1 MTASDF
7 RVTLLGTGTPVP
19 SPDRFGP
26 CTLVEA
32 GDQKFLIDAGRGA
45 TIRLHQL
52 KLPIGRIDVQLLTHY
67 HSDHTSGVPDVWL
80 TGWLESYFGTRKTP
94 YRVIGPTGAFAVSVS
109 FRSSAPSRIV
119 QRTSLVNPGST
130 RLPDFVPSCAQRRQT
145 ARSSRPSGDG

>member
-45 TIRLHQL
+45 TTHAS
-52 KLPIGRIDVQLLTHY
+52 LPIKLLRDREDVFTRWGLL
-67 HSDHTSGVPDVWL
+67 DHQRPDHV
-80 TGWLESYFGTRKTP
+80 
-94 YRVIGPTGAFAVSVS
+94 
-109 FRSSAPSRIV
+109 
-119 QRTSLVNPGST
+119 
-130 RLPDFVPSCAQRRQT
+130 AQ
-145 ARSSRPSGDG
+145 S

>member
-7 RVTLLGTGTPVP
+7 RVTLLGTGVPIP

-45 TIRLHQL
+45 TIRLYQL

-94 YRVIGPTGAFAVSVS
+94 YRVIGPTGA
-109 FRSSAPSRIV
+109 
-119 QRTSLVNPGST
+119 
-130 RLPDFVPSCAQRRQT
+130 RRANRELGAGLR
-145 ARSSRPSGDG
+145 ARHQDPRRRREAAALRHCDRRHRV